1 MTQDET
7 SLQKSYGEYTQ
18 VEKPVVVT
26 TSYEG
31 SDKEEELEVIPVVDT
46 NNSINYTVSD
56 SDSDSSEEDFKNRKD
71 NFFNKNVNDQVEIS
85 LHMTVNAMVVEAM
98 KSFKVCIMMMPT
110 KSSNKL

>member
-31 SDKEEELEVIPVVDT
+31 SDEEEECEMVPIVNN
-46 NNSINYTVSD
+46 NNSINRVRD
-56 SDSDSSEEDFKNRKD
+56 FNSDSSEEDFENNED
-71 NFFNKNVNDQVEIS
+71 NFFNGDVNDQVKIS
-85 LHMTVNAMVVEAM
+85 PQTTINKKVV
-98 KSFKVCIMMMPT
+98 
-110 KSSNKL
+110 